1 MEADICIGRFST
13 NNLSELA
20 NMVNKTIF
28 YEKNPRNYGEKILLV
43 AHREGAPGKY
53 QGCSETIR
61 TGNYNESISFTTA
74 YGASSTVNGDS
85 ATNNY
90 VISNINAGNNII
102 NYRGHGSSKKWNDWN
117 INHEHFRDTLINVL
131 NETTNDI
138 YFCVACSLGHIQNP
152 TCFMETFM
160 RSNHGAAGMI
170 AASKETYTLANHS
183 FNQYL
188 FSKLFNE
195 NIYNIGYLNISA
207 HIANLGSLTGSEYD
221 KAEYNAFSY
230 LCGCDPS
237 LEILTGNTKNFNNYT
252 LTLGGQNLTIT
263 NGNTNEYKVNVVNE
277 DGTLSF
283 VVNSPSYSC
292 TIPMPTENFYLILNK
307 HNYVPRIIYVNVTDN
322 YIQNKCFDNIDM
334 EYYYIRDATINVGYD
349 VTSSVPYGNVTIE
362 NGSKLTIDK
371 SNGVIFKNGTECKLG
386 GILEIK

>member
-1 MEADICIGRFST
+1 MNTILYGNGFNRLNDVDSWEKLVHVIDDSHDNCKVPNTLQYEGKVLSVPFET
-13 NNLSELA
+13 NAILRT
-20 NMVNKTIF
+20 KD
-28 YEKNPRNYGEKILLV
+28 GKILKTFDHKILT
-43 AHREGAPGKY
+43 ARE
-53 QGCSETIR
+53 QSETI
-61 TGNYNESISFTTA
+61 I
-74 YGASSTVNGDS
+74 
-85 ATNNY
+85 
-90 VISNINAGNNII
+90 
-102 NYRGHGSSKKWNDWN
+102 KK
-117 INHEHFRDTLINVL
+117 
-131 NETTNDI
+131 
-138 YFCVACSLGHIQNP
+138 
-152 TCFMETFM
+152 
-160 RSNHGAAGMI
+160 
-170 AASKETYTLANHS
+170 
-183 FNQYL
+183 
-188 FSKLFNE
+188 
-195 NIYNIGYLNISA
+195 
-207 HIANLGSLTGSEYD
+207 
-221 KAEYNAFSY
+221 
-230 LCGCDPS
+230 
-237 LEILTGNTKNFNNYT
+237 NYT